1 VLLVAIKSSPADFRD
16 ANGSAPVF
24 VPEPSAPAAGLP
36 AKDEELIVAPRPF
49 WKGYLKLSLVTCRVT
64 MTPAVSES
72 GKVRF
77 HNINRKTQSRVMSQ
91 YVDSVTGKPVDD
103 DEQVKGYE
111 KGENDYVLIEDEELE
126 DVGLESTRT
135 IDIETFV
142 PSDSIGWV
150 WYDRPHY
157 LAPDDEVSAEA
168 FAVIREAMAKTRT
181 GGIARLVMYRRE
193 RAVFLLPK
201 DKGIVVWTLRYG
213 DEVRDA
219 GELDA
224 NQAEDKPQDKHLTM
238 MKKIIDEETEGWRPS
253 MTDDPVQDRLLEMIA
268 ERKKTKK
275 GRKKTPEKAAERTSN
290 VIDITAALKK
300 SLEAER
306 KSTRK

>member
-1 VLLVAIKSSPADFRD
+1 M
-16 ANGSAPVF
+16 
-24 VPEPSAPAAGLP
+24 
-36 AKDEELIVAPRPF
+36 APRPF

-77 HNINRKTQSRVMSQ
+77 HNINRATHNRVMSQ
-91 YVDSVTGKPVDD
+91 YVDAVTGKPVDD
-103 DEQVKGYE
+103 DDQVKGYE
-111 KGENDYVLIEDEELE
+111 KGENDYVLVEDEELE

-142 PSDSIGWV
+142 PSGSIGWV

-168 FAVIREAMAKTRT
+168 FSVIREAMAKTDT

-193 RAVFLLPK
+193 RAVLLLPK

-224 NQAEDKPQDKHLTM
+224 KDAGEKPQAKHLTM
-238 MKKIIDEETEGWRPS
+238 MKKVINAQTEGWKPS

-268 ERKKTKK
+268 ERKKSRK
-275 GRKKTPEKAAERTSN
+275 GRKKPQEKMTERTNN

-306 KSTRK
+306 KSSRK

>member
-1 VLLVAIKSSPADFRD
+1 M
-16 ANGSAPVF
+16 
-24 VPEPSAPAAGLP
+24 
-36 AKDEELIVAPRPF
+36 APRPF

-64 MTPAVSES
+64 MTPAVSE
-72 GKVRF
+72 GAKVRF
-77 HNINRKTQSRVMSQ
+77 HNINRKTHNRVMNQ
-91 YVDSVTGKPVDD
+91 YVDAVTGKPVDD
-103 DEQVKGYE
+103 DDQVKGYE
-111 KGENDYVLIEDEELE
+111 KGENDYVLLEDDEIE
-126 DVGLESTRT
+126 DVGLDSTRT

-142 PSDSIGWV
+142 AADSIGWV

-168 FAVIREAMAKTRT
+168 FAVIREAMAKTGT

-193 RAVFLLPK
+193 RAVLLLPK

-219 GELDA
+219 DDYA
-224 NQAEDKPQDKHLTM
+224 AEKPKARIAADQLKL
-238 MKKIIDEETEGWRPS
+238 MKKVIGERTTKWDPS
-253 MTDDPVQDRLLEMIA
+253 FAADPVQDRLLELISK
-268 ERKKTKK
+268 RRKGRRTKKT
-275 GRKKTPEKAAERTSN
+275 GDKTPERTSN

-306 KSTRK
+306 KSPRK

>member
-1 VLLVAIKSSPADFRD
+1 LFRNQ
-16 ANGSAPVF
+16 AK
-24 VPEPSAPAAGLP
+24 AAWVIGQT
-36 AKDEELIVAPRPF
+36 KEFSVAPRVF

-64 MTPAVSES
+64 MTPAVSE
-72 GKVRF
+72 GAKVRF
-77 HNINRKTQSRVMSQ
+77 HNINRKTNNRVLSQ
-91 YVDSVTGKPVDD
+91 YVDAETGEAVEDD
-103 DEQVKGYE
+103 DQVKGYP
-111 KGENDYVLIEDEELE
+111 KGEDDYVLLEDEEIE

-142 PSDSIGWV
+142 PAGSIGWI

-168 FAVIREAMAKTRT
+168 FAVIREAMAKTGT

-193 RAVFLLPK
+193 RAVLLLPK

-219 GELDA
+219 DEYA
-224 NQAEDKPQDKHLTM
+224 VDKPKEKADAEHLSM
-238 MKKIIDEETEGWRPS
+238 MKKIIDERTEAWKPS
-253 MTDDPVQDRLLEMIA
+253 MADDPVQDRLLEIIA
-268 ERKKTKK
+268 ERKKSRKT
-275 GRKKTPEKAAERTSN
+275 RKKVEEKAPERTGN

-306 KSTRK
+306 KGR

>member
-1 VLLVAIKSSPADFRD
+1 MEAC
-16 ANGSAPVF
+16 
-24 VPEPSAPAAGLP
+24 
-36 AKDEELIVAPRPF
+36 VAPRPF

-64 MTPAVSES
+64 MTPAVSEG

-77 HNINRKTQSRVMSQ
+77 HNINRKTSNRVMSQ
-91 YVDSVTGKPVDD
+91 YVDAVTGKPVDD
-103 DEQVKGYE
+103 DDQVKGYE
-111 KGENDYVLIEDEELE
+111 KGEGDYVLLEDEEIE

-142 PSDSIGWV
+142 AADSIGWV

-168 FAVIREAMAKTRT
+168 FAVIREAMSKTKT
-181 GGIARLVMYRRE
+181 AGIARLVMYRRE
-193 RAVFLLPK
+193 RAVLLLPK

-219 GELDA
+219 GELAADLP
-224 NQAEDKPQDKHLTM
+224 KGGPQSKHLAM
-238 MKKIIDEETEGWRPS
+238 MKKVIESQTDSWEPS
-253 MTDDPVQDRLLEMIA
+253 MADDPVQDRLLEIIA
-268 ERKKTKK
+268 ERKKSRK
-275 GRKKTPEKAAERTSN
+275 GRKKVQEKPAAERSSN

-306 KSTRK
+306 KSPRK

>member
-1 VLLVAIKSSPADFRD
+1 M
-16 ANGSAPVF
+16 
-24 VPEPSAPAAGLP
+24 
-36 AKDEELIVAPRPF
+36 APRVF

-64 MTPAVSES
+64 MTPAVSE
-72 GKVRF
+72 GARVRF
-77 HNINRKTQSRVMSQ
+77 HNVNRKTHNRVLSQ
-91 YVDSVTGKPVDD
+91 YVDADTGEAVEDD
-103 DEQVKGYE
+103 DQVKGYP
-111 KGENDYVLIEDEELE
+111 KGEDDYVLFEDEELD

-142 PSDSIGWV
+142 PANSIGWI

-168 FAVIREAMAKTRT
+168 FAVIREAMAKTKT
-181 GGIARLVMYRRE
+181 GGVARLVMYRRE
-193 RAVFLLPK
+193 RAVLLLPK

-219 GELDA
+219 DDYA
-224 NQAEDKPQDKHLTM
+224 AEIPKEKPGAKHLAM
-238 MKKIIDEETEGWRPS
+238 MEKIIEERTEAWKPS
-253 MTDDPVQDRLLEMIA
+253 MADDPVQDRLLDIIA
-268 ERKKTKK
+268 ERRKGRKTKK
-275 GRKKTPEKAAERTSN
+275 RTQEKAPERPSN

-306 KSTRK
+306 KSPRK

>member
-1 VLLVAIKSSPADFRD
+1 
-16 ANGSAPVF
+16 
-24 VPEPSAPAAGLP
+24 
-36 AKDEELIVAPRPF
+36 VAPRVF

-64 MTPAVSES
+64 MTPAISE
-72 GKVRF
+72 GAKVRF
-77 HNINRKTQSRVMSQ
+77 HNINRKTQNRVLSQ
-91 YVDSVTGKPVDD
+91 YVDAETGEAVE
-103 DEQVKGYE
+103 DEDQVKGYPKNE
-111 KGENDYVLIEDEELE
+111 DEYVLFEDEELE

-142 PSDSIGWV
+142 PAGSIGWI

-168 FAVIREAMAKTRT
+168 FAVIREAMAKTKT

-193 RAVFLLPK
+193 RAVLLLPK

-219 GELDA
+219 DEYA
-224 NQAEDKPQDKHLTM
+224 AEAPREKPEARHLAM
-238 MKKIIDEETEGWRPS
+238 LKKVIEERTEAWQPA
-253 MTDDPVQDRLLEMIA
+253 MVDDPVQDRLLDIIA
-268 ERKKTKK
+268 ERKK
-275 GRKKTPEKAAERTSN
+275 GRKAKKRTEEKTPERSSN